1 MFYEKRHKNGPRC
14 SATCHRDF
22 TEGRLPTPLGF
33 IYPRKSY
40 FFRPHRSHHHT
51 AVGSQRQAPQRHKKP
66 VATTE
71 ETCKV
76 APEARL
82 QRMPRRPPSGNSFH
96 DREAGTRLYIHMCL
110 DKKVTLFRLQGNPG
124 QRAGIQTGHL
134 TVLC

>member
-1 MFYEKRHKNGPRC
+1 MKKDTKMAPDAQLPAIGTLLRVDFLLLWGSSTLGSPTSLDLTGHTTTQQWDHKDRHL
-14 SATCHRDF
+14 RD
-22 TEGRLPTPLGF
+22 T
-33 IYPRKSY
+33 
-40 FFRPHRSHHHT
+40 
-51 AVGSQRQAPQRHKKP
+51 KP